1 MLAKEYSGGNLNEKK
16 EDQLSVQIG
25 PINLRNP
32 AMLASGITGI
42 SQDIFEKLY
51 SHDIGAVVT
60 KSISVRPMRGY
71 PNPTV
76 VPLGNESYLNAVGLS
91 NPGVL
96 AFSREISRN
105 RNVPII
111 VSLVGSSEADFP
123 KMISYLDSL
132 NIIGY
137 EINLSCPHVSKM
149 GMEVGDDPE
158 VVSSMVKT
166 IKRHTRKPISV
177 KVGIGKID
185 VVDMAKTAADAGAE
199 IITAINTVR
208 AMKIDFQSMMPVL
221 SNRIGGLSGKA
232 IKPIGIRCVYEI
244 SKRLNVPVIGCGGIF
259 SWEDV
264 IEYFLAGASAVQFG
278 SVFATRNHSLFR
290 KINHELKHYLN
301 KKGLKNIA
309 EVKGLAHRY

>member
-1 MLAKEYSGGNLNEKK
+1 LNEEN

-32 AMLASGITGI
+32 TMLASGITGI

-76 VPLGNESYLNAVGLS
+76 VPLGNGTYLNAVGLS
-91 NPGVL
+91 NPGVR
-96 AFSREISRN
+96 AFSHEISKN

-111 VSLVGSSEADFP
+111 VSLVGSSETDFP
-123 KMISYLDSL
+123 KMISRLDSL

-177 KVGIGKID
+177 KIGIGRID
-185 VVDMAKTAADAGAE
+185 VVDMAKTAVDAGAE

-208 AMKIDFQSMMPVL
+208 AMKIDFQSMVPVL

-264 IEYFLAGASAVQFG
+264 IEYLLAGASAVQLG
-278 SVFATRNHSLFR
+278 SVLATRNHSLFR
-290 KINHELKHYLN
+290 KINNELKNYLN

-309 EVKGLAHRY
+309 EVRGLAHRY

>member
-1 MLAKEYSGGNLNEKK
+1 LNEEN

-32 AMLASGITGI
+32 TMLASGITGI

-76 VPLGNESYLNAVGLS
+76 VPLGNGTYLNAVGLS
-91 NPGVL
+91 NPGVR
-96 AFSREISRN
+96 AFSHEISKN

-111 VSLVGSSEADFP
+111 VSLVGSSETDFP

-177 KVGIGKID
+177 KIGIGKID
-185 VVDMAKTAADAGAE
+185 VVDMAKTAVDAGAE

-208 AMKIDFQSMMPVL
+208 AMKIDFQSMVPVL

-264 IEYFLAGASAVQFG
+264 IEYLLAGASAVQLG
-278 SVFATRNHSLFR
+278 SVLATRNHSLFR
-290 KINHELKHYLN
+290 KINNELKNYLN

-309 EVKGLAHRY
+309 EVRGLAHRY

>member
-1 MLAKEYSGGNLNEKK
+1 LNEEN

-32 AMLASGITGI
+32 TMLASGITGI

-76 VPLGNESYLNAVGLS
+76 VPLGNGTYLNAVGLS
-91 NPGVL
+91 NPGVR
-96 AFSREISRN
+96 AFSHEISKN

-111 VSLVGSSEADFP
+111 VSLVGSSETDFP
-123 KMISYLDSL
+123 KMISRLDSL

-177 KVGIGKID
+177 KIGIGKID
-185 VVDMAKTAADAGAE
+185 VVDMAKTAVDAGAE

-208 AMKIDFQSMMPVL
+208 AMKIDFQSMVPVL

-264 IEYFLAGASAVQFG
+264 IEYLLAGASAVQLG
-278 SVFATRNHSLFR
+278 SVLATRNHSLFR
-290 KINHELKHYLN
+290 KMNNELKNYLN

-309 EVKGLAHRY
+309 EVRGLAHRY

>member
-1 MLAKEYSGGNLNEKK
+1 MNEEN

-32 AMLASGITGI
+32 TMLASGITGI

-76 VPLGNESYLNAVGLS
+76 VPLGNGTYLNAVGLS
-91 NPGVL
+91 NPGVR
-96 AFSREISRN
+96 AFSHEISMN

-111 VSLVGSSEADFP
+111 VSLVGSSETDFP
-123 KMISYLDSL
+123 KMISHLDSL

-158 VVSSMVKT
+158 IVSSMVKT

-177 KVGIGKID
+177 KIGIGRID
-185 VVDMAKTAADAGAE
+185 VVDMAKTAVDAGAE

-208 AMKIDFQSMMPVL
+208 AMKIDFQSMVPVL

-264 IEYFLAGASAVQFG
+264 IEYLLAGASAVQLG
-278 SVFATRNHSLFR
+278 SVLATRNHSLFR
-290 KINHELKHYLN
+290 KINNELKNYLN

-309 EVKGLAHRY
+309 EVRGLAHRY

>member
-1 MLAKEYSGGNLNEKK
+1 MNEEN

-32 AMLASGITGI
+32 TMLASGITGI
-42 SQDIFEKLY
+42 SQNIFEKLY

-76 VPLGNESYLNAVGLS
+76 VPLGNGTYLNAVGLS
-91 NPGVL
+91 NPGVR
-96 AFSREISRN
+96 AFSHEISKN

-111 VSLVGSSEADFP
+111 VSLVGSSETDFP
-123 KMISYLDSL
+123 KMISHLDSL

-177 KVGIGKID
+177 KIGIGRID
-185 VVDMAKTAADAGAE
+185 VVDMAKIAVDAGAE

-208 AMKIDFQSMMPVL
+208 AMKIDFQSMVPVL

-264 IEYFLAGASAVQFG
+264 IEYLLAGASAVQLG
-278 SVFATRNHSLFR
+278 SVLATRNHSLFR
-290 KINHELKHYLN
+290 KINNELKNYLN

-309 EVKGLAHRY
+309 EVRGLAHRY

>member
-1 MLAKEYSGGNLNEKK
+1 LNE
-16 EDQLSVQIG
+16 ENEGQLSVQIG

-32 AMLASGITGI
+32 TMLASGITGI

-76 VPLGNESYLNAVGLS
+76 VPLGNGTYLNAVGLS
-91 NPGVL
+91 NPGVR
-96 AFSREISRN
+96 AFSHEISKN

-111 VSLVGSSEADFP
+111 VSLVGSSETDFP
-123 KMISYLDSL
+123 KMISHLDSL

-177 KVGIGKID
+177 KIGIGRID
-185 VVDMAKTAADAGAE
+185 VVDMAKTAVDAGAE

-208 AMKIDFQSMMPVL
+208 AMKIDFQSMVPVL

-264 IEYFLAGASAVQFG
+264 IEYLLAGASAVQLG
-278 SVFATRNHSLFR
+278 SVLATRNHSLFR
-290 KINHELKHYLN
+290 KMNNELKNYLN
-301 KKGLKNIA
+301 KKGLKNIS
-309 EVKGLAHRY
+309 EVRGLAHRY

>member
-1 MLAKEYSGGNLNEKK
+1 LNE
-16 EDQLSVQIG
+16 ENEGQLSVQIG

-32 AMLASGITGI
+32 TMLASGITGI
-42 SQDIFEKLY
+42 SQNIFEKLY

-76 VPLGNESYLNAVGLS
+76 VPLGNGTYLNAVGLS
-91 NPGVL
+91 NPGVR
-96 AFSREISRN
+96 AFSHEISKN

-111 VSLVGSSEADFP
+111 VSLVGSSETDFP
-123 KMISYLDSL
+123 KMISRLDSL

-177 KVGIGKID
+177 KIGIGKID
-185 VVDMAKTAADAGAE
+185 VVDMAKTAVDAGAE

-208 AMKIDFQSMMPVL
+208 AMKIDFQSMVPVL

-264 IEYFLAGASAVQFG
+264 IEYLLAGASAVQLG
-278 SVFATRNHSLFR
+278 SVLATRNHSLFR
-290 KINHELKHYLN
+290 KMNNELKNYLN

-309 EVKGLAHRY
+309 EVRGLAHRY

>member
-1 MLAKEYSGGNLNEKK
+1 LNEEK

-32 AMLASGITGI
+32 TMLASGITGI

-76 VPLGNESYLNAVGLS
+76 VPLGNGTYLNAVGLS
-91 NPGVL
+91 NPGVR
-96 AFSREISRN
+96 AFSHEISKN

-111 VSLVGSSEADFP
+111 VSLVGSSETDFP

-177 KVGIGKID
+177 KIGIGKID
-185 VVDMAKTAADAGAE
+185 VVDMAKTAVDAGAE

-208 AMKIDFQSMMPVL
+208 AMKIDFQSMVPVL

-264 IEYFLAGASAVQFG
+264 IEYLLAGASAVQFG
-278 SVFATRNHSLFR
+278 SVLATHNHSLFR
-290 KINHELKHYLN
+290 KINNELKNYLN

>member
-1 MLAKEYSGGNLNEKK
+1 MNEEN

-32 AMLASGITGI
+32 TMLASGITGI

-76 VPLGNESYLNAVGLS
+76 VPLGNGTYLNAVGLS
-91 NPGVL
+91 NPGVR
-96 AFSREISRN
+96 AFSHEISKN

-111 VSLVGSSEADFP
+111 VSLVGSSETDFP
-123 KMISYLDSL
+123 KMISRLDSL

-177 KVGIGKID
+177 KIGIGRID
-185 VVDMAKTAADAGAE
+185 VVDMAKTAVDAGAE

-208 AMKIDFQSMMPVL
+208 AMKIDFQSMVPVL

-264 IEYFLAGASAVQFG
+264 IEYLLAGASAVQLG
-278 SVFATRNHSLFR
+278 SVLATRNHSLFR
-290 KINHELKHYLN
+290 KINNELKNYLN

-309 EVKGLAHRY
+309 EVRGLAHRY

>member
-1 MLAKEYSGGNLNEKK
+1 MNEEN

-32 AMLASGITGI
+32 TMLASGITGI

-51 SHDIGAVVT
+51 SHGIGAVVT

-76 VPLGNESYLNAVGLS
+76 VPLGNGTYLNAVGLS
-91 NPGVL
+91 NPGVR
-96 AFSREISRN
+96 AFSHEISKN

-111 VSLVGSSEADFP
+111 VSLVGSSETDFP
-123 KMISYLDSL
+123 KMISCLDSL

-158 VVSSMVKT
+158 VVSSMVKI

-177 KVGIGKID
+177 KIGIGKID
-185 VVDMAKTAADAGAE
+185 VVDMAKTAVDAGAE

-208 AMKIDFQSMMPVL
+208 AMKIDFQSMVPVL

-264 IEYFLAGASAVQFG
+264 IEYLLAGASAVQFG
-278 SVFATRNHSLFR
+278 SVLATRNHGLFR
-290 KINHELKHYLN
+290 KINNELKNYLN

>member
-1 MLAKEYSGGNLNEKK
+1 MNEEN

-32 AMLASGITGI
+32 TMLASGITGI

-76 VPLGNESYLNAVGLS
+76 VPLGNGTYLNAVGLS
-91 NPGVL
+91 NPGVR
-96 AFSREISRN
+96 AFSHEISKN

-111 VSLVGSSEADFP
+111 VSLVGSSETDFP
-123 KMISYLDSL
+123 KMISRLDSL

-177 KVGIGKID
+177 KIGIGKID
-185 VVDMAKTAADAGAE
+185 VVDMAKTAVDAGAE

-208 AMKIDFQSMMPVL
+208 AMKIDFQSMVPVL

-264 IEYFLAGASAVQFG
+264 IEYLLAGASAVQLG
-278 SVFATRNHSLFR
+278 SVLATRNHSLFR
-290 KINHELKHYLN
+290 KMNNELKNYLN

-309 EVKGLAHRY
+309 EVRGLAHRY

>member
-1 MLAKEYSGGNLNEKK
+1 LNEEN

-32 AMLASGITGI
+32 TMLASGITGI

-51 SHDIGAVVT
+51 SRDIGAVVT

-76 VPLGNESYLNAVGLS
+76 VPLGNGTYLNAVGLS
-91 NPGVL
+91 NPGVR
-96 AFSREISRN
+96 AFSHEISKN

-111 VSLVGSSEADFP
+111 VSLVGSSETDFP
-123 KMISYLDSL
+123 KMISRLDSL

-177 KVGIGKID
+177 KIGIGKID
-185 VVDMAKTAADAGAE
+185 VVDMAKTAVDAGAE

-208 AMKIDFQSMMPVL
+208 AMKIDFQSMVPVL

-264 IEYFLAGASAVQFG
+264 IEYLLAGASAVQLG
-278 SVFATRNHSLFR
+278 SVLATRNHSLFR
-290 KINHELKHYLN
+290 KMNNELKNYLN

-309 EVKGLAHRY
+309 EVRGLAHRY

>member
-1 MLAKEYSGGNLNEKK
+1 MNEEN

-32 AMLASGITGI
+32 TMLASGITGI
-42 SQDIFEKLY
+42 SQNIFEKLY

-76 VPLGNESYLNAVGLS
+76 VPLGNGTYLNAVGLS
-91 NPGVL
+91 NPGVR
-96 AFSREISRN
+96 AFSHEISKN

-111 VSLVGSSEADFP
+111 VSLVGSSETDFP
-123 KMISYLDSL
+123 KMISHLDSL

-177 KVGIGKID
+177 KIGIGRID
-185 VVDMAKTAADAGAE
+185 VVDMAKIAVDAGAE

-208 AMKIDFQSMMPVL
+208 AMKIDFQSMVPVL

-264 IEYFLAGASAVQFG
+264 IEYLLAGASAVQFG
-278 SVFATRNHSLFR
+278 SVLATRNHSLFR
-290 KINHELKHYLN
+290 KINNELKNYLN

-309 EVKGLAHRY
+309 EVRGLAHRY

>member
-1 MLAKEYSGGNLNEKK
+1 LNEEN
-16 EDQLSVQIG
+16 EDRLSVQIG

-32 AMLASGITGI
+32 TMLASGIIGI
-42 SQDIFEKLY
+42 SQDIFESLY

-60 KSISVRPMRGY
+60 KSISVRPMKGY
-71 PNPTV
+71 PNPSV
-76 VPLGNESYLNAVGLS
+76 VPLGNKTYLNAVGLS

-96 AFSREISRN
+96 AFSREISKN
-105 RNVPII
+105 KEVPII
-111 VSLVGSSEADFP
+111 VSLVGSSEKDFP
-123 KMISYLDSL
+123 KMISFLDSL

-158 VVSSMVKT
+158 IVCSMVKT
-166 IKRHTRKPISV
+166 IKRHTRRPISV
-177 KVGIGKID
+177 KVGIGQID
-185 VVDMAKTAADAGAE
+185 VVEMAKTATDSGAD

-208 AMKIDFQSMMPVL
+208 AMKIDSQSMMPVL

-244 SKRLNVPVIGCGGIF
+244 SKRLEVPVIGCGGIF

-264 IEYFLAGASAVQFG
+264 VEYLLAGASAVQFG
-278 SVFATRNHSLFR
+278 SVLASCNHDLFTIINKELKNYLDRKGFR
-290 KINHELKHYLN
+290 KI
-301 KKGLKNIA
+301 G
-309 EVKGLAHRY
+309 EVIGLAHRY

>member
-1 MLAKEYSGGNLNEKK
+1 MNE
-16 EDQLSVQIG
+16 ENEGQLSVQIG

-32 AMLASGITGI
+32 TMLASGITGI

-76 VPLGNESYLNAVGLS
+76 VPLGNGTYLNAVGLS
-91 NPGVL
+91 NPGVR
-96 AFSREISRN
+96 AFSHEISKN

-111 VSLVGSSEADFP
+111 VSLVGSSETDFP
-123 KMISYLDSL
+123 KMISHLDSL

-177 KVGIGKID
+177 KIGIGRID
-185 VVDMAKTAADAGAE
+185 VVDMAKTAVDAGAE

-208 AMKIDFQSMMPVL
+208 AMKIDFQSMVPVL

-264 IEYFLAGASAVQFG
+264 IEYLLAGASAVQLG
-278 SVFATRNHSLFR
+278 SVLATRNHSLFR
-290 KINHELKHYLN
+290 KMNNELKNYLN

-309 EVKGLAHRY
+309 EVRGRAHRY

>member
-1 MLAKEYSGGNLNEKK
+1 MNEEN

-32 AMLASGITGI
+32 TMLASGITGI

-76 VPLGNESYLNAVGLS
+76 VPLGNGTYLNAVGLS
-91 NPGVL
+91 NPGVR
-96 AFSREISRN
+96 AFSHEISKN

-111 VSLVGSSEADFP
+111 VSLVGSSETDFP

-177 KVGIGKID
+177 KIGIGKID
-185 VVDMAKTAADAGAE
+185 VVDMAKTAVDAGAE

-208 AMKIDFQSMMPVL
+208 AMKIDFQSMVPVL

-264 IEYFLAGASAVQFG
+264 IEYLLAGASAVQLG
-278 SVFATRNHSLFR
+278 SVLATRNHSLFR
-290 KINHELKHYLN
+290 KINNELKNYLN
-301 KKGLKNIA
+301 KKGLRNIA
-309 EVKGLAHRY
+309 EVRGLAHRY

>member
-1 MLAKEYSGGNLNEKK
+1 MNEKN
-16 EDQLSVQIG
+16 EDRLSVQIG

-32 AMLASGITGI
+32 TMLASGIIGI
-42 SQDIFEKLY
+42 SQDIFESLY

-60 KSISVRPMRGY
+60 KSISVRPMKGY
-71 PNPTV
+71 PNPSV
-76 VPLGNESYLNAVGLS
+76 VPLGNETYLNAVGLS

-96 AFSREISRN
+96 AFSREISKN
-105 RNVPII
+105 KEVPII
-111 VSLVGSSEADFP
+111 VSLVGSSEKDFP
-123 KMISYLDSL
+123 KMISFLDSL

-158 VVSSMVKT
+158 IVCSMVKT
-166 IKRHTRKPISV
+166 IKRHTRRPISV
-177 KVGIGKID
+177 KVGIGQID
-185 VVDMAKTAADAGAE
+185 VVEMAKTATDSGAD

-208 AMKIDFQSMMPVL
+208 AMKIDSQSMMPVL

-244 SKRLNVPVIGCGGIF
+244 SKRLEVPVIGCGGIF

-264 IEYFLAGASAVQFG
+264 VEYLLAGASAVQLG
-278 SVFATRNHSLFR
+278 SVLARCNHGLFT
-290 KINHELKHYLN
+290 KINKELKNYLDR
-301 KKGLKNIA
+301 KGFKNIG
-309 EVKGLAHRY
+309 EVIGLAHRY

>member
-1 MLAKEYSGGNLNEKK
+1 LNEEN

-32 AMLASGITGI
+32 TMLASGITGI

-76 VPLGNESYLNAVGLS
+76 VPLGSGTYLNAVGLS
-91 NPGVL
+91 NPGVR
-96 AFSREISRN
+96 AFSHEISKN

-111 VSLVGSSEADFP
+111 VSLVGSSETDFP
-123 KMISYLDSL
+123 KMISRLDSL

-177 KVGIGKID
+177 KIGIGKID
-185 VVDMAKTAADAGAE
+185 VVDMAKTAVDAGAE

-208 AMKIDFQSMMPVL
+208 AMKIDFQSMVPVL

-264 IEYFLAGASAVQFG
+264 IEYLLAGASAVQLG
-278 SVFATRNHSLFR
+278 SVLATRNHSLFR
-290 KINHELKHYLN
+290 KMNNELKNYLN

-309 EVKGLAHRY
+309 EVRGLAHRY

>member
-1 MLAKEYSGGNLNEKK
+1 MNEEN

-32 AMLASGITGI
+32 TMLASGITGI

-76 VPLGNESYLNAVGLS
+76 VPLGNGNYLNAVGLS
-91 NPGVL
+91 NPGVR
-96 AFSREISRN
+96 AFSHEISKN

-111 VSLVGSSEADFP
+111 VSLVGSSETDFP
-123 KMISYLDSL
+123 KMISHLDSL

-177 KVGIGKID
+177 KIGIGKID
-185 VVDMAKTAADAGAE
+185 VVDMAKTAVDAGAE

-208 AMKIDFQSMMPVL
+208 AMKIDFQSMVPVL

-264 IEYFLAGASAVQFG
+264 IEYLLAGASAVQLG
-278 SVFATRNHSLFR
+278 SVLATRNHSLFR
-290 KINHELKHYLN
+290 KMNNELKNYLN
-301 KKGLKNIA
+301 KKGLKNIT
-309 EVKGLAHRY
+309 EVRGLAHRY